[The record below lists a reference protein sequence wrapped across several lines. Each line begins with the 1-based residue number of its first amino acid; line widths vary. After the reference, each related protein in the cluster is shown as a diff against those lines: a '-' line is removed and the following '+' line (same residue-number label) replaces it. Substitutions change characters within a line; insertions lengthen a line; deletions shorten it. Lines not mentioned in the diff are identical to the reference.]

1 MSKSTSP
8 PSTDHMD
15 HFAPVEVRLKNP
27 PLAALLAWL
36 WPGAGHIYQGR
47 IGKGI
52 LFMVCILV
60 TYFWGLA
67 LGNGH
72 VVYASMKKP
81 DIRYPYAF
89 QIGVGLPAMPAMLQ
103 AMAAKS
109 GKDVLGNKLMAPPG
123 RRRPSDRPPHPVN
136 EQMHDEL
143 ATWHEIGFPFEMGT
157 LYTMV
162 AGLLNMLVI
171 YDAYAGPLFTDPRK
185 KRGEQEDQEDE
196 AAAADTKS

>member
-1 MSKSTSP
+1 MTNQEPSS
-8 PSTDHMD
+8 STDHMD

-36 WPGAGHIYQGR
+36 WPGAGHLYQGR

-60 TYFWGLA
+60 TYFFGLA
-67 LGNGH
+67 LGGGH
-72 VVYASMKKP
+72 VVYASLRKP
-81 DIRYPYAF
+81 DVRYSYAF
-89 QIGVGLPAMPAMLQ
+89 QIGVGLPAMPAIIQ

-109 GKDVLGNKLMAPPG
+109 GKDLLGNKIMAPPG
-123 RRRPSDRPPHPVN
+123 DRRPNAPDPPVA

-143 ATWHEIGFPFEMGT
+143 ATWNEIGFPFEMGT

-185 KRGEQEDQEDE
+185 KPRSNDDDE
-196 AAAADTKS
+196 PTTDDERKQ